1 MAKVDKKLDNEP
13 LVWQLLASVG
23 GKAMILQSTICLPC
37 RTKCNV
43 HSEIQWEM
51 CNICYINLFSVHL
64 LHCEVN
70 SPSSRAQQFNC
81 SLHTASQSILLHSWL
96 HCIVLEL
103 FGRLLKGLMPVWKTK
118 WVEAQV
124 TPNWLFIP
132 FSIKHPPPPSCD
144 IINALSKLKWSNMQ
158 FLFLSQGKSQQAFK
172 LFGGIFLRVK
182 DTSDLVRQLRV
193 WT

>member
-1 MAKVDKKLDNEP
+1 
-13 LVWQLLASVG
+13 
-23 GKAMILQSTICLPC
+23 MILQSTICLPC

-81 SLHTASQSILLHSWL
+81 SLHTASQSILLHSWV

-132 FSIKHPPPPSCD
+132 FSIKHPPPPPCD
-144 IINALSKLKWSNMQ
+144 IIIKAQMVEYAISFSLSRQ
-158 FLFLSQGKSQQAFK
+158 KSA
-172 LFGGIFLRVK
+172 GI
-182 DTSDLVRQLRV
+182 QIV
-193 WT
+193 WRYFPPS